1 MPEMSRMSLR
11 NKRDIIIV
19 VYNSNTTKR
28 HQTKMRQHRLQYT
41 LDIILLTIAHNYTD
55 YHYDNC
61 RQTDQT
67 PEYPVLSKYCTMIF
81 LIFYRQ

>member
-1 MPEMSRMSLR
+1 
-11 NKRDIIIV
+11 
-19 VYNSNTTKR
+19 
-28 HQTKMRQHRLQYT
+28 MRQHRLQYT

-67 PEYPVLSKYCTMIF
+67 PEYPV
-81 LIFYRQ
+81 